1 MIYSI
6 LNEVCKYRASIPDP
20 IVSSSDFAKNA
31 KILLNK
37 LKNELESIVSDS
49 QFSIKISSGVGNFP
63 IVWHVC
69 LLPKGQKVSNGIY
82 VAICIDKNGRGAV
95 IGCGESKTTP
105 KGLPIVIRK
114 NKNSKLDLDVDGGG
128 KDTQYNNVFCNP
140 ESFYVKEKPT
150 DYDDKILIE
159 HIKSSMEIASLFIQ
173 KLESKE
179 IIYNPDDKTT
189 TLEFSALELPDNI
202 PDKVKLGLESSSSKN
217 QDIPSKEY
225 VLRSI
230 LQRRGQGLFR
240 EKLLLAYR
248 NKCAVTGCQFQE
260 ILEAA
265 HIQAYSEIGIE
276 GNTTSNGILLRADIH
291 TLFDLGLLKIDEY
304 YSIELSNELSQVD
317 DYKNYQGKK
326 ISLPT
331 NKDDRPCKLKL
342 AGKYKLHK

>member
-6 LNEVCKYRASIPDP
+6 LNEICQYRASIPDP
-20 IVSSSDFAKNA
+20 IVSSSDFAKKA

-37 LKNELESIVSDS
+37 LKNELESIVDGS

-63 IVWHVC
+63 VVWHVC
-69 LLPKGQKVSNGIY
+69 LLPKAQKVSNGIY
-82 VAICIDKNGRGAV
+82 VAICIDKYGRGAV

-128 KDTQYNNVFCNP
+128 KNTQYNNVFCNP
-140 ESFYVKEKPT
+140 ESFYVKKKPT
-150 DYDDKILIE
+150 DHDDKLLIE
-159 HIKSSMEIASLFIQ
+159 HIKNSMEIAGFFIK

-179 IIYNPDDKTT
+179 IVYNPDNKTT
-189 TLEFSALELPDNI
+189 TLEFSALALPDNI
-202 PDKVKLGLESSSSKN
+202 PDKVKLGLESSNDKN
-217 QDIPSKEY
+217 LDMPSKEY

-240 EKLLLAYR
+240 EKLLLAYK

-265 HIQAYSEIGIE
+265 HIQAYSEVGQE
-276 GNTTSNGILLRADIH
+276 GNTINNGILLRADIH
-291 TLFDLGLLKIDEY
+291 TLFDLGLLKINENY
-304 YSIELSNELSQVD
+304 TVELSNDLSQID

-326 ISLPT
+326 INLPI

-342 AGKYKLHK
+342 AEKYKKYK